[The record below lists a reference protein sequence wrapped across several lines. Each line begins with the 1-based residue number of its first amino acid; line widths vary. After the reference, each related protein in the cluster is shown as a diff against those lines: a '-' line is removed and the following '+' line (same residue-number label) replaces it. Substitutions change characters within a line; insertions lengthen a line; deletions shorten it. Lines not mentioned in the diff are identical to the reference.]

1 MPYLGRPV
9 TNAGQF
15 EIIDDISSG
24 FDGSETSF
32 TLQVGGTDI
41 QPDAANVTIVLDGVV
56 QIPSSAYAVT
66 ASTLNFSEAPT
77 SGTEF
82 HGVLAGQS
90 QFIESDFIVDS
101 MIKSTA
107 NISGSKINTD
117 FSAQT
122 VKADIFDGMVSG
134 SAQLADDIS
143 GSFSKEH
150 LGAKVANVVTSSAQL
165 AADISGSFGNQ
176 RVGTSDS
183 PTFAGGTVTGDFAVG
198 GTLTAQEVHTE
209 FESASILFTSG
220 STKFGDSGD
229 DLHNM
234 TGSIRVSGSLAN
246 ESFFLGHNVG
256 IGTNNPAFDL
266 HIGDNS
272 NSIFGANLGSDG
284 LLIAPVANNVRL
296 IIEGDADASITLV
309 DDGAS
314 SNLQAMMLQT
324 DGGFTKFRSLN
335 DDTGGHEDNIIVM
348 NHDNGNVG
356 IGTNNPTETL
366 FVNGV
371 TLSTTGYIAQH
382 DTSYYRLS
390 SANGTER
397 ARFILDGSDLQV
409 KMGGSEK
416 VRIDSSGNVGIGT
429 ATPVSGGLHIHTDA
443 STEGIYLKSEG
454 DTRNNLVFDSNI
466 SSAADNIAFIDA
478 NWNETNVARISM
490 FTGTDTS
497 NKDDGRIGFAT
508 AAAGTVAERMRI
520 ETDGSVGIHT
530 TSPNVGSYTSE
541 RGVLT
546 IGSTDNGSANNYA
559 NLELQGHA
567 IANNV
572 TIGDISWYDH
582 TNYNAIV
589 RGGRD
594 SSTTTGFLAFFTNGG
609 SGVSERMRIDKDG
622 HVEIND
628 GNLVIGTSGHGI
640 DFSATSN
647 ATGMSSELLDDYEE
661 GVYDITI
668 GGLGGGSIGLHS
680 SKQALSY
687 TKIGRQVTVQGE
699 ISVTS
704 VSSLS
709 GTMTINLPFSVGST
723 IGDLSSR
730 AVGSFSSQN
739 HNFNDFGLTIHS
751 HTYEGQSV
759 MYFVY
764 HKDNAGWEYVNT
776 NTLAYNT
783 EFRVSLTYFTN

>member
-143 GSFSKEH
+143 GSFSQAH
-150 LGAKVANVVTSSAQL
+150 LSSK
-165 AADISGSFGNQ
+165 ISGIVSASVLSSPSQ
-176 RVGTSDS
+176 GTIRLATNGVNTDVDSGLQSGDS
-183 PTFAGGTVTGDFAVG
+183 PTFAGGTITGDFAVG

-220 STKFGDSGD
+220 STQFGNSSDDVHDFKGNKISGSITS
-229 DLHNM
+229 
-234 TGSIRVSGSLAN
+234 TGSFGSI
-246 ESFFLGHNVG
+246 ETK
-256 IGTNNPAFDL
+256 GTGVTTFN
-266 HIGDNS
+266 G
-272 NSIFGANLGSDG
+272 
-284 LLIAPVANNVRL
+284 
-296 IIEGDADASITLV
+296 
-309 DDGAS
+309 
-314 SNLQAMMLQT
+314 
-324 DGGFTKFRSLN
+324 
-335 DDTGGHEDNIIVM
+335 
-348 NHDNGNVG
+348 GNVG
-356 IGTNNPTETL
+356 IGTNSPASNLVISSSTKTDVLVGGNSSVFSDNGRSNLEINGSGTSTLGLTIGGAAKGLLFHDGTDSYFRNYANGYFAIYTNNTERVNIANNGNVSISNNLDVDGTTNLDVVDIDGAVTQDGGHFIINEGGADYDFRVESDGNENALRVDGQQGFIGMGASQPGYVNGNDHRGGNTQTTSGAGGLLHLEGLVPRIILDDTGDTPQFAIEAQDYFSILELADDSTTETTRL
-366 FVNGV
+366 RIAKN
-371 TLSTTGYIAQH
+371 TG
-382 DTSYYRLS
+382 R
-390 SANGTER
+390 
-397 ARFILDGSDLQV
+397 
-409 KMGGSEK
+409 
-416 VRIDSSGNVGIGT
+416 VGIGSSS
-429 ATPVSGGLHIHTDA
+429 PDGQLDVMGDSGYA
-443 STEGIYLKSEG
+443 Y
-454 DTRNNLVFDSNI
+454 
-466 SSAADNIAFIDA
+466 
-478 NWNETNVARISM
+478 
-490 FTGTDTS
+490 FT
-497 NKDDGRIGFAT
+497 
-508 AAAGTVAERMRI
+508 
-520 ETDGSVGIHT
+520 T
-530 TSPNVGSYTSE
+530 TSPAAFNMIFRS
-541 RGVLT
+541 
-546 IGSTDNGSANNYA
+546 GSADPQNNWLGQIEFTGA
-559 NLELQGHA
+559 SGGTSQIVTRNSTGLALGV
-567 IANNV
+567 NNSQKV
-572 TIGDISWYDH
+572 TIG
-582 TNYNAIV
+582 T
-589 RGGRD
+589 
-594 SSTTTGFLAFFTNGG
+594 
-609 SGVSERMRIDKDG
+609 
-622 HVEIND
+622 D
-628 GNLVIGTSGHGI
+628 GNTTFAGNLILANAKGI
-640 DFSATSN
+640 DFSATSD

-668 GGLGGGSIGLHS
+668 GGLGGGSVTMAS
-680 SKQALSY
+680 SKNQLSY

-699 ISVTS
+699 ISIIG

-751 HTYEGQSV
+751 HTYENQSV
-759 MYFVY
+759 MFFVY
-764 HKDNAGWEYVNT
+764 HKDNGTWEYVNT
-776 NTLAYNT
+776 NTLASNT

>member
-122 VKADIFDGMVSG
+122 VKAAIFDGMISS

-143 GSFSKEH
+143 GSFSQAH
-150 LGAKVANVVTSSAQL
+150 LSSK
-165 AADISGSFGNQ
+165 ISGIVSASVLSSPSQ
-176 RVGTSDS
+176 GTIRLATNGVNTDVDSGLQSGDS
-183 PTFAGGTVTGDFAVG
+183 PTFAGGTITGDFAVG

-220 STKFGDSGD
+220 STQFGNSSDDVHDFKGNKISGSITS
-229 DLHNM
+229 
-234 TGSIRVSGSLAN
+234 TGSFGSI
-246 ESFFLGHNVG
+246 ETK
-256 IGTNNPAFDL
+256 GTGVTTFN
-266 HIGDNS
+266 G
-272 NSIFGANLGSDG
+272 
-284 LLIAPVANNVRL
+284 
-296 IIEGDADASITLV
+296 
-309 DDGAS
+309 
-314 SNLQAMMLQT
+314 
-324 DGGFTKFRSLN
+324 
-335 DDTGGHEDNIIVM
+335 
-348 NHDNGNVG
+348 GNVG
-356 IGTNNPTETL
+356 VGTTAPTVQLEV
-366 FVNGV
+366 FG
-371 TLSTTGYIAQH
+371 
-382 DTSYYRLS
+382 S
-390 SANGTER
+390 SDQQ
-397 ARFILDGSDLQV
+397 I
-409 KMGGSEK
+409 
-416 VRIDSSGNVGIGT
+416 RIDST
-429 ATPVSGGLHIHTDA
+429 ANRAQLQFDGKKTSDAEFAEINFANDGDSVAAIHAMRDGENDA
-443 STEGIYLKSEG
+443 
-454 DTRNNLVFDSNI
+454 
-466 SSAADNIAFIDA
+466 
-478 NWNETNVARISM
+478 AR
-490 FTGTDTS
+490 
-497 NKDDGRIGFAT
+497 
-508 AAAGTVAERMRI
+508 
-520 ETDGSVGIHT
+520 
-530 TSPNVGSYTSE
+530 
-541 RGVLT
+541 
-546 IGSTDNGSANNYA
+546 
-559 NLELQGHA
+559 
-567 IANNV
+567 
-572 TIGDISWYDH
+572 
-582 TNYNAIV
+582 
-589 RGGRD
+589 
-594 SSTTTGFLAFFTNGG
+594 LAFFTQANGG
-609 SGVSERMRIDKDG
+609 SVTQRMNISANGNVSINNDLDVDGTTNLDVVDIDGAVTQDG
-622 HVEIND
+622 GDFIINEAGANYDFRVESD
-628 GNLVIGTSGHGI
+628 GNTHALVMDGAQGFIGIGASQPGYVNGNDHRGGNTQTTSGAGGLLHLEGLVPRIILDDTGDTPQFAIEAQDYFSILELADDSTTETTRLRIAKNTGRVGIGSSSPDGQLDVMGDSGYAYFTTTSPAAFNMIFRSGSADPQNNWLGQIEFTGASGGTSQIVTRNSTGLALGVNNSQKVTIGTDGNTTFAGNLILANAKGI
-640 DFSATSN
+640 DFSATSD
-647 ATGMSSELLDDYEE
+647 ATGMSSELLHDYEE

-668 GGLGGGSIGLHS
+668 GGLGGGSVTMAS
-680 SKQALSY
+680 SKNQFSY

-699 ISVTS
+699 ISIIG

-730 AVGSFSSQN
+730 TVGSFSSQN

-759 MYFVY
+759 MFFVY
-764 HKDNAGWEYVNT
+764 HKDNGGWEYVNT
-776 NTLAYNT
+776 NTLASNT